1 MSKDTHPEIEAEY
14 RRRLMALEPGE
25 RAAMACRMFDDAKT
39 IVLAGL
45 KDRDSMSVGEIRV
58 YLFERFYGR
67 DFSDEEKKKSSP
79 IFCVSRKTRVKTSS
93 VSL

>member
-1 MSKDTHPEIEAEY
+1 
-14 RRRLMALEPGE
+14 MALSPSE
-25 RAAMACRMFDDAKT
+25 RVMMAGRMFDDAKT

-67 DFSDEEKKKSSP
+67 DFSDEEKKK
-79 IFCVSRKTRVKTSS
+79 IIAHILRVAENER
-93 VSL
+93 